1 MTNLLLTNAR
11 ALDTRGGDLS
21 PPSDILIQDGK
32 IADIGAGRPA
42 GEAETIDVGGR
53 VVMAGFMRYACA
65 CHGSHRQ
72 SVRNPALVA
81 GLCDRPCRQD
91 P

>member
-53 VVMAGFMRYACA
+53 VVMPGYAICM
-65 CHGSHRQ
+65 CMSRQ
-72 SVRNPALVA
+72 PPPICPQSGIGRRLM
-81 GLCDRPCRQD
+81 
-91 P
+91 